1 MELSFDIDKLCY
13 DKNGLIPAVIQ
24 NSVTLKVLMAGYMN
38 KEAVEKTIST
48 GTVWFYSR
56 SRNTLWNKGETS
68 GNFLKT
74 AKIAVDCDADCLLVY
89 AIPLGPTCHTNNE
102 SCFYTDIYVNEENN
116 TANLGMLEDL
126 HKIIEDRKANP
137 KEGSYTTYLFNKG
150 IDKILKK
157 VGEETSEVIIAAKN
171 DCIDEIVYETSDL
184 IYHTMVMLSDRGVN
198 PSLIL
203 DELYKRF
210 HK

>member
-1 MELSFDIDKLCY
+1 MELNFDIDKLCY
-13 DKNGLIPAVIQ
+13 DKHGLIPAVVQ
-24 NSVTLKVLMAGYMN
+24 NSVTLKVLMVGYMN
-38 KEAVEKTIST
+38 KESVEKTIST

-56 SRNTLWNKGETS
+56 SRNTLWNKGESS
-68 GNFLKT
+68 GNYLKT
-74 AKIAVDCDADCLLVY
+74 VKIAVDCDSDCLLLY
-89 AIPLGPTCHTNNE
+89 AIPLGPTCHTNSE
-102 SCFYTDIYVNEENN
+102 SCFFTDIYINEENN
-116 TANLGMLEDL
+116 SANLGMLEDL
-126 HKIIEDRKANP
+126 YKIIEDRKADP
-137 KEGSYTTYLFNKG
+137 KEGSYTTYLFDKG

-171 DCIDEIVYETSDL
+171 DSADEIVYETSDL
-184 IYHTMVMLSDRGVN
+184 IYHTMVMLSNRGVN